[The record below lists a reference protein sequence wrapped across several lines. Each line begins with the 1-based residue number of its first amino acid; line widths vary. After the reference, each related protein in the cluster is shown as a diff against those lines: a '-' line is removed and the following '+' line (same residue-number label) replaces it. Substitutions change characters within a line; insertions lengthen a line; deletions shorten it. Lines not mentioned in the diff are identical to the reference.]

1 VVNSQDTKKISQ
13 ILKKLNNYTV
23 NIEILVQTKI
33 GKTVKKLAKH
43 KSEQVAKLAQSL
55 VKRYRKVMLRY
66 VKSGGE
72 QLPLP
77 AQNEQEENV
86 NNIKSNEETTK
97 EIEKS
102 NEDTTKE
109 IEKSNEVTIQQT
121 EKSTDNISESTENIQ
136 QPKTETENEK

>member
-86 NNIKSNEETTK
+86 NNIKSNEE
-97 EIEKS
+97 S
-102 NEDTTKE
+102 TKE

-121 EKSTDNISESTENIQ
+121 EKSTDNISESSENIQ
-136 QPKTETENEK
+136 QPKTEKENEK